1 MERRSPFIWNKCWD
15 CAIGADIGLGKKSV
29 RYWLAK
35 GERRSEKGRTHTKT
49 RNLQQ
54 CNIKLNWIKVNEWQ
68 IAQHWLHAAAAR
80 SNEERIGNDNRWNW
94 RERIKKRIQIEFQ
107 TNENSGA
114 NVTFSNADFS
124 LALSHT
130 MFVLCSVS
138 ISSWLQTV
146 ASFQPIYYLWQTVNL
161 VLLTLN
167 AHGWWSARSSPC
179 TLSESMRHTEDI
191 TQSIQQASTQC
202 HSQCQKIYVQT
213 KYF

>member
-15 CAIGADIGLGKKSV
+15 CAIGVDISLGKKSV

-49 RNLQQ
+49 RKLQQ

-107 TNENSGA
+107 TNENSGT

-124 LALSHT
+124 LARSPFLS
-130 MFVLCSVS
+130 LCLCFAPSLSLVDCKRLHLFS
-138 ISSWLQTV
+138 QFT
-146 ASFQPIYYLWQTVNL
+146 IYDKL
-161 VLLTLN
+161 
-167 AHGWWSARSSPC
+167 
-179 TLSESMRHTEDI
+179 
-191 TQSIQQASTQC
+191 
-202 HSQCQKIYVQT
+202 
-213 KYF
+213 